1 MGASHAP
8 SSSVVPSTRLPRL
21 KTVGKG
27 GRGKGEGGGGVVGV
41 LGLPTPLEDCQAMGA
56 VDVPILL
63 KGACGDHWSGCALLV
78 TVWMGCFLPTYDEK
92 NACTEAKRKSTL
104 SDLQQLH
111 ERLHFRSGLSVT
123 IAEFQRAKIND
134 RRGRPSDRTRVN
146 LTCGDTWSPPSP
158 RSPPRLPSAPIG
170 SGPVRALTLLLH
182 KLTISSAVDGAS
194 RKSLCMK
201 KLMR

>member
-1 MGASHAP
+1 M
-8 SSSVVPSTRLPRL
+8 
-21 KTVGKG
+21 
-27 GRGKGEGGGGVVGV
+27 VGV

-56 VDVPILL
+56 VEVPILL
-63 KGACGDHWSGCALLV
+63 KGACGDHWSGSALLV

-92 NACTEAKRKSTL
+92 NACTEAKRKSIL

-158 RSPPRLPSAPIG
+158 RSPRSPRSPPRLPSAPIG

-182 KLTISSAVDGAS
+182 KLTISSAVDGLPEN
-194 RKSLCMK
+194 LCA
-201 KLMR
+201 